1 MKYCVGADIGGTT
14 IKLGIIDE
22 EGALISKWEIPTRKG
37 ENGLLFMKDIADE
50 IRKAFA
56 EKDDIS
62 MEEDVLGVGIGIPGP
77 VLPDGYV
84 EVCVN
89 LDVKDI
95 YPARLL
101 SDLLGGMP
109 AKVANDANV
118 AALGEMWQGAGKG
131 HDSIC
136 MVTLGTGVGGGIV
149 NEGRIV
155 PGVHGAGGELGHMR
169 AADDEPEQC
178 NCGGHG
184 CLEQYAS
191 ATGIVRVAKRMM
203 ASCTDES
210 RMREIED
217 LSAKDVCDLAKE
229 GDVLALRSLSYSM
242 DKLAFILSHIALA
255 TDPQVFVIGGGV
267 SRAGTFLTDMISEA
281 LGRYQSI
288 IKADKYDVAL
298 ATLGNNAGIYGAAK
312 LMFPD

>member
-1 MKYCVGADIGGTT
+1 
-14 IKLGIIDE
+14 
-22 EGALISKWEIPTRKG
+22 
-37 ENGLLFMKDIADE
+37 
-50 IRKAFA
+50 
-56 EKDDIS
+56 
-62 MEEDVLGVGIGIPGP
+62 
-77 VLPDGYV
+77 
-84 EVCVN
+84 
-89 LDVKDI
+89 
-95 YPARLL
+95 
-101 SDLLGGMP
+101 
-109 AKVANDANV
+109 
-118 AALGEMWQGAGKG
+118 
-131 HDSIC
+131 
-136 MVTLGTGVGGGIV
+136 
-149 NEGRIV
+149 
-155 PGVHGAGGELGHMR
+155 MR
-169 AADDEPEQC
+169 VVDDEPEQC

-203 ASCTDES
+203 ASCSDES

-217 LSAKDVCDLAKE
+217 LSAKDVCDLAKD
-229 GDVLALRSLSYSM
+229 GDELALRSLSYSM